1 MGALGIIGN
10 VVVFP
15 FKLIF
20 GGKKKEPPAE
30 EIPLANYPLPYTPPV
45 AQPSYSAQPTYPT
58 DASSENLKAK
68 VDLMLTQIDS
78 LKIEYE
84 AINQRIQNI
93 ERMVR
98 ELYAMAKS

>member
-1 MGALGIIGN
+1 MGIFGVIGKIIA
-10 VVVFP
+10 FP

-20 GGKKKEPPAE
+20 GGRKKKSTTEEP
-30 EIPLANYPLPYTPPV
+30 LNYPTPYTPS
-45 AQPSYSAQPTYPT
+45 ANQPSAYPT
-58 DASSENLKAK
+58 DVSSENLKAK

-98 ELYAMAKS
+98 EIYAMAKS

>member
-1 MGALGIIGN
+1 MGALGIVGN
-10 VVVFP
+10 VIVFP

-20 GGKKKEPPAE
+20 GGKKKEPAPE
-30 EIPLANYPLPYTPPV
+30 ETPLTNYPTYTPPIN
-45 AQPSYSAQPTYPT
+45 QPPAYPV
-58 DASSENLKAK
+58 DASTENLKAK

>member
-1 MGALGIIGN
+1 MGTLGIIGN
-10 VVVFP
+10 VIVFP

-30 EIPLANYPLPYTPPV
+30 EIPLTNYPSYTPPT
-45 AQPSYSAQPTYPT
+45 QPPVYPT

-68 VDLMLTQIDS
+68 VDLMLAQIDS

>member
-1 MGALGIIGN
+1 MGALGTIGN
-10 VVVFP
+10 VIIFP

-20 GGKKKEPPAE
+20 GGKKREPPVE
-30 EIPLANYPLPYTPPV
+30 EPLTNYPATQYTPPTS
-45 AQPSYSAQPTYPT
+45 QPSYPT
-58 DASSENLKAK
+58 DVASENLKAK

-78 LKIEYE
+78 LKFEYE

>member
-1 MGALGIIGN
+1 MGALGVAGKIII
-10 VVVFP
+10 FP

-20 GGKKKEPPAE
+20 GGKKKEPPVE
-30 EIPLANYPLPYTPPV
+30 EVPLTSYPPPYTPPV
-45 AQPSYSAQPTYPT
+45 AQPDYSAQLSYPT
-58 DASSENLKAK
+58 GAAAENLKAK

-78 LKIEYE
+78 LKTEYE

>member
-1 MGALGIIGN
+1 MGTLGTIGN
-10 VVVFP
+10 IIAFP

-20 GGKKKEPPAE
+20 GRGKKNEPAVE
-30 EIPLANYPLPYTPPV
+30 EIPLTNYPETYTPPIT
-45 AQPSYSAQPTYPT
+45 QPNYPI
-58 DASSENLKAK
+58 DASAENLKAK
-68 VDLMLTQIDS
+68 VDLMLSQVDT

>member
-1 MGALGIIGN
+1 MGILGVIGN
-10 VVVFP
+10 VIIFP

-20 GGKKKEPPAE
+20 GRGKKKEPSAE
-30 EIPLANYPLPYTPPV
+30 ETPLTEYPAPYVPTNQPNYP
-45 AQPSYSAQPTYPT
+45 
-58 DASSENLKAK
+58 DALSENLKAK
-68 VDLMLTQIDS
+68 IDLMLSQVDS

-98 ELYAMAKS
+98 ELYTMAKS

>member
-1 MGALGIIGN
+1 MGALGTIGK
-10 VVVFP
+10 VIAFP
-15 FKLIF
+15 FRLIF
-20 GGKKKEPPAE
+20 GGKKKELPAE
-30 EIPLANYPLPYTPPV
+30 EVPLTSYPPPYTPPV
-45 AQPSYSAQPTYPT
+45 AQPSYPT

>member
-1 MGALGIIGN
+1 MAAIGTIGKIII
-10 VVVFP
+10 FP

-20 GGKKKEPPAE
+20 GGKKKEPPVE
-30 EIPLANYPLPYTPPV
+30 EPLTNYPPYTPP
-45 AQPSYSAQPTYPT
+45 ATQPSYSAQPAYPT
-58 DASSENLKAK
+58 DVASENLKAK

>member
-1 MGALGIIGN
+1 MGAVGIIGN
-10 VVVFP
+10 VIVFP

-20 GGKKKEPPAE
+20 GGKKKELVVEESPPINYPASLPPA
-30 EIPLANYPLPYTPPV
+30 N
-45 AQPSYSAQPTYPT
+45 QPSYPT
-58 DASSENLKAK
+58 DASAENLKAK

>member
-1 MGALGIIGN
+1 MNILKTIGKIII
-10 VVVFP
+10 FP

-20 GGKKKEPPAE
+20 GGKKKESPAE
-30 EIPLANYPLPYTPPV
+30 AALTNYPASPTN
-45 AQPSYSAQPTYPT
+45 QPMGYPT
-58 DASSENLKAK
+58 DASTENLKAK

-93 ERMVR
+93 ERMVK

>member
-1 MGALGIIGN
+1 MGTVGTIGKIII
-10 VVVFP
+10 FP

-20 GGKKKEPPAE
+20 GRGKKKEPAQEFATQPPASQ
-30 EIPLANYPLPYTPPV
+30 PY
-45 AQPSYSAQPTYPT
+45 ASYSPEATAT
-58 DASSENLKAK
+58 ENLKAK
-68 VDLMLTQIDS
+68 VDLMLTQVDS

>member
-1 MGALGIIGN
+1 MGALGTIGK
-10 VVVFP
+10 VIVFP

-20 GGKKKEPPAE
+20 GGKKKETAVE
-30 EIPLANYPLPYTPPV
+30 EAPLNYPTAPPSNLPPTNL
-45 AQPSYSAQPTYPT
+45 PSYPT
-58 DASSENLKAK
+58 DASAENLKAK
-68 VDLMLTQIDS
+68 VDLMLAQIDS

>member
-1 MGALGIIGN
+1 MGAVGTIGK
-10 VVVFP
+10 VIVFP

-20 GGKKKEPPAE
+20 GGKKKERPAE
-30 EIPLANYPLPYTPPV
+30 EVPLTSYPPPYTPPA
-45 AQPSYSAQPTYPT
+45 AQPSYSQPSYPT

-68 VDLMLTQIDS
+68 VDLMLTQMDS

-93 ERMVR
+93 EKMVR